1 MVNRGRR
8 RSLTDRAA
16 GYLATETE
24 TGRGIAGIVAELR
37 RRRVPSHRSNLFG
50 VVTIACIV
58 VLFVT
63 GLFLMFFYSASSEP
77 VVYRGSYAPL
87 DGVTMSKALRSIL
100 GISFD
105 VRGGLL
111 VRQLH
116 HWAALMLPAALILQ
130 LMSAYFTGAF
140 RRPRRLGWVLLFG
153 ILVVALVGGWSGY
166 ALPDD
171 MLAGTGLRIVEGIV
185 LGIPVVGTWLSA
197 LLFGGEFPGQII
209 EHLYPIHVIVVP
221 VILLALVVM
230 KVRAAYRVG
239 PAQFPGPGRTEGNVV
254 GIPIL
259 PNAAARAGGLLLIV
273 MGLLTVLAAMVTI
286 APVWLYGPS
295 SPGDASAGSQP
306 DWYTGF
312 LDGALRLV
320 PRGWEFVWL
329 GHTWTLAVLVPLGVV
344 TAFLLTILVYPF
356 VEEWITGDRREH
368 NLLDRPRN
376 TPTRTG
382 LGVGGLIFFFG
393 LWGTGSTDLVATHF
407 RVGLETVVLFYQ
419 LLVIVGPIVAF
430 VVTRRVCLA
439 LQRKDR
445 ELLVHGVETGRIVR
459 LPGGEYIEVHRPVDA
474 YERWRL
480 TNTSDYRPLD
490 IRPDERGRL
499 TIATRVRGALSRFF
513 FEDRI
518 AAPPAIPAPVSPR

>member
-1 MVNRGRR
+1 
-8 RSLTDRAA
+8 
-16 GYLATETE
+16 
-24 TGRGIAGIVAELR
+24 
-37 RRRVPSHRSNLFG
+37 
-50 VVTIACIV
+50 
-58 VLFVT
+58 
-63 GLFLMFFYSASSEP
+63 
-77 VVYRGSYAPL
+77 
-87 DGVTMSKALRSIL
+87 
-100 GISFD
+100 
-105 VRGGLL
+105 
-111 VRQLH
+111 
-116 HWAALMLPAALILQ
+116 
-130 LMSAYFTGAF
+130 
-140 RRPRRLGWVLLFG
+140 
-153 ILVVALVGGWSGY
+153 
-166 ALPDD
+166 
-171 MLAGTGLRIVEGIV
+171 
-185 LGIPVVGTWLSA
+185 
-197 LLFGGEFPGQII
+197 
-209 EHLYPIHVIVVP
+209 
-221 VILLALVVM
+221 
-230 KVRAAYRVG
+230 
-239 PAQFPGPGRTEGNVV
+239 
-254 GIPIL
+254 
-259 PNAAARAGGLLLIV
+259 
-273 MGLLTVLAAMVTI
+273 VLAATVTI

-320 PRGWEFVWL
+320 PSGWEFVWL

-356 VEEWITGDRREH
+356 VEEWITGDHRDH

-407 RVGLETVVLFYQ
+407 RLGLETVVLFYQ
-419 LLVIVGPIVAF
+419 ALVVVGPIIAF
-430 VVTRRVCLA
+430 IVTRRVCLA

-480 TNTSDYRPLD
+480 TNTTDYRPVD
-490 IRPDERGRL
+490 IHPDERGRL

-518 AAPPAIPAPVSPR
+518 APTAAIASPTTTAAEGRPPLPA

>member
-1 MVNRGRR
+1 MAHRGSG

-24 TGRGIAGIVAELR
+24 TGRGVAGILAELR
-37 RRRVPSHRSNLFG
+37 RRRAPSHWSNLFG

-63 GLFLMFFYSASSEP
+63 GLFLMFFYSAASEP
-77 VVYRGSYAPL
+77 VVYRGSFVPL

-116 HWAALMLPAALILQ
+116 HWAALMLPASLILQ

-153 ILVVALVGGWSGY
+153 ILIVALVGGWSGY

-171 MLAGTGLRIVEGIV
+171 MLGGTGLRIVEGIV
-185 LGIPVVGTWLSA
+185 VGIPVVGTWLSA

-221 VILLALVVM
+221 VILLALVVL

-239 PAQFPGPGRTEGNVV
+239 PAQFPAPGRTEENVV

-273 MGLLTVLAAMVTI
+273 MGLLTVLAATVTI

-320 PRGWEFVWL
+320 PSGWEFVWL
-329 GHTWTLAVLVPLGVV
+329 GHTWTPAVLVPLGVV

-356 VEEWITGDRREH
+356 VEEWITGDHRDH

-407 RVGLETVVLFYQ
+407 RLGLETVVFFYQ
-419 LLVIVGPIVAF
+419 LLVVVGPVVAF
-430 VVTRRVCLA
+430 IVTRRACLA

-480 TNTSDYRPLD
+480 VNTSDYRPVD

-499 TIATRVRGALSRFF
+499 RPSTRVRGALSRFF

-518 AAPPAIPAPVSPR
+518 APPPAAITRH